1 MNHIKILH
9 ELFGESKLDIL
20 GKNLFVCGICD
31 SFFSYRFYFN
41 CSTKFQNKGDKVKD
55 LYQSIIYKA
64 NCFIYVKGKHLR
76 EYFQSVFSEP
86 ILHST

>member
-1 MNHIKILH
+1 MNFTANLNLKSV
-9 ELFGESKLDIL
+9 EKTC
-20 GKNLFVCGICD
+20 LFVAYVIP
-31 SFFSYRFYFN
+31 FFPYRFYFN